1 MPKVVGLHVIWS
13 SIYFLALW
21 FDYSVLLDHH
31 GYVVLANAFR
41 QGKFFVSIG
50 CIRRFLQMPM
60 LRCMRARARFL
71 TLILWSLQPL
81 MVKCTSL
88 LSTFS
93 LLLVD
98 GAVLLN
104 IPGKASYFCS
114 LHANFLANW
123 WSSFSTSNGSR
134 FVVGILSSAWH

>member
-1 MPKVVGLHVIWS
+1 
-13 SIYFLALW
+13 
-21 FDYSVLLDHH
+21 
-31 GYVVLANAFR
+31 
-41 QGKFFVSIG
+41 
-50 CIRRFLQMPM
+50 
-60 LRCMRARARFL
+60 
-71 TLILWSLQPL
+71 
-81 MVKCTSL
+81 
-88 LSTFS
+88 